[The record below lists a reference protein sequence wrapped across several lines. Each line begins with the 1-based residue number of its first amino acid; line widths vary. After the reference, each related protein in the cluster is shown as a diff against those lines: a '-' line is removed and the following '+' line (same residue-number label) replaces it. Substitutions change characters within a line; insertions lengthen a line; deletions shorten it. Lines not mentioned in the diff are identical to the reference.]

1 MPYTITP
8 LSAEHIPQ
16 LAQLELLCFAVP
28 WSADAFKNE
37 MHNNLACYSVMLDGQ
52 TVIGYYG
59 LWHVLDEGHITNIAV
74 HPEYRRQGIGSQLLT
89 HMISAAKQRDVYHL
103 TLEVR
108 TSNIPAQG
116 LYAKHGFVPAGVRHR
131 YYSDNGEDAI
141 IMTRRKE
148 DISK

>member
-1 MPYTITP
+1 MSYTIVPMTT
-8 LSAEHIPQ
+8 EHIPQ

-28 WSADAFKNE
+28 WSADAFQNE
-37 MHNNLACYSVMLDGQ
+37 MRNNLACYNIMLDGQ

-74 HPEYRRQGIGSQLLT
+74 HPEYRRRGIGSQLLA
-89 HMISAAKQRDVYHL
+89 HMISSAEQCGIFHL

-116 LYAKHGFVPAGVRHR
+116 LYAKHGFVSDGIRKR
-131 YYSDNGEDAI
+131 YYSDNGEDAV
-141 IMTRRKE
+141 IMTRQQ
-148 DISK
+148 